1 MYVLLNRP
9 PELINGQLR
18 TTLNGIS
25 YFAPPT
31 PLKLAQLFNVP
42 GVYKLDFPNR
52 AMDRPAKLDTSVING
67 TYKAFMEIVLQ
78 NNGTTVQNYHLDG
91 YAFFVVG

>member
-1 MYVLLNRP
+1 
-9 PELINGQLR
+9 
-18 TTLNGIS
+18 
-25 YFAPPT
+25 
-31 PLKLAQLFNVP
+31 
-42 GVYKLDFPNR
+42 
-52 AMDRPAKLDTSVING
+52 MDRPAKLDTSVING